1 MTVFYWTKD
10 HKYYRLTTQANLFG
24 TTDLICSW
32 GSLYSNKGN
41 YKVIH
46 CTAQHEIDTHIKR
59 ITRIRKS
66 REYILIHTNILIPS
80 NR

>member
-1 MTVFYWTKD
+1 MNIDYYWTKD
-10 HKYYRLTTQANLFG
+10 HKYYRLITQANLFG

-32 GSLYSNKGN
+32 GTLYSNQGN

-46 CTAQHEIDTHIKR
+46 CITQHEIDTHIKR

-66 REYILIHTNILIPS
+66 RGYILIHTQIKHKTS
-80 NR
+80 

>member
-46 CTAQHEIDTHIKR
+46 CTAQHEIDTHIKALS
-59 ITRIRKS
+59 K
-66 REYILIHTNILIPS
+66 
-80 NR
+80 